1 MMDPIIVALVVALVV
16 GALAFAAGYLLQ
28 SRVFTAKKSEL
39 EAMRSDIDRR
49 AAEADAQAKD
59 IILKAKDQAL
69 QVRNE
74 QEAENKRKRT
84 ELLREED
91 QLRQRREAADKR
103 LEQIENRS
111 RKLEN
116 REKEMDRAKAR
127 MDELE
132 AKKLLEIQRVAAMST
147 EEAKQLL
154 LQSVEKDTRQD
165 AARIIREIEMTAR
178 EEGERRGR
186 EIITTAIER
195 VASDQVVESTVALV
209 PLPNDEMKG
218 RIIGKQGRNIRAIE
232 MLTGVDLVV
241 DDTPEAVII
250 SSHNPIRR
258 EVARVS
264 LQKLISDGRIHP
276 GRIEKIIES
285 AEDEVNKS
293 IVEAGEAAVLE
304 VGIGGLHPELV
315 KMLGSLKFRTSYG
328 QNVLAHVVETAHLAG
343 MIAAELKADVKGSKM
358 GGLLHDIGKAVTHE
372 VGGAHAI
379 IGAEYARK
387 YGVPENVCNMI
398 ASHHGEVE
406 PKSVEA
412 ILVTAADAVS
422 GARPGARR
430 ESLEQYLKRVEALES
445 MANAMT
451 GVQQSYAIQAGRE
464 LRIIVK
470 PEQIDDLGAI
480 NLSKMIARKIEEN
493 LEYPGQI
500 KVTVIREQRV
510 VDYAK

>member
-1 MMDPIIVALVVALVV
+1 MEIVVTLAVAIVV
-16 GALAFAAGYLLQ
+16 GALAFAAGYVLQ
-28 SRVFTAKKSEL
+28 SRVFTAKKVEL
-39 EAMRSDIDRR
+39 EAQR
-49 AAEADAQAKD
+49 AEIEKKRVEADAQAKD

-69 QVRNE
+69 AIRNE
-74 QEAENKRKRT
+74 QEADNKRKRA
-84 ELLREED
+84 ELSREEE
-91 QLRQRREAADKR
+91 QLRQRREALDKR
-103 LEQIENRS
+103 LEQIENRN

-116 REKEMDRAKAR
+116 REKEAERARAR
-127 MDELE
+127 MEELE
-132 AKKLLEIQRVAAMST
+132 NKKLQEIQRVAQMST
-147 EEAKQLL
+147 DEAKQVL
-154 LQSVEKDTRQD
+154 LQAVEKDTRQD
-165 AARIIREIEMTAR
+165 AARIIREIEATAKD
-178 EEGERRGR
+178 EGERRAR
-186 EIITTAIER
+186 EILTTAIER
-195 VASDQVVESTVALV
+195 VASDQVVESTVSLV
-209 PLPNDEMKG
+209 PLPSDEMKG

-276 GRIEKIIES
+276 GRIEKIVES
-285 AEDEVNKS
+285 AEEEVNKS
-293 IVEAGEAAVLE
+293 IAEAGEAAVLE
-304 VGIGGLHPELV
+304 TGIGGLHPELV

-328 QNVLAHVVETAHLAG
+328 QNVLAHVVETSHLAG
-343 MIAAELKADVKGSKM
+343 MIAAELKADVKSAKM
-358 GGLLHDIGKAVTHE
+358 GALLHDIGKAVTHE

-406 PKSVEA
+406 PKSLEA
-412 ILVTAADAVS
+412 VLVTAADAIS

-445 MANAMT
+445 MANAMP

-470 PEQIDDLGAI
+470 PEHIDDLGAI
-480 NLSKMIARKIEEN
+480 NLSKMIAHKIEEN

-500 KVTVIREQRV
+500 KVTVIREQRAV
-510 VDYAK
+510 EYAK

>member
-1 MMDPIIVALVVALVV
+1 MEVILVALVEALIV
-16 GALAFAAGYLLQ
+16 GVLAFAAGYLLQ
-28 SRVFTAKKSEL
+28 QRILSSKQVAIETQR
-39 EAMRSDIDRR
+39 
-49 AAEADAQAKD
+49 AEADKRLAEAEAQAKD
-59 IILKAKDQAL
+59 IILKAKDDAL
-69 QVRNE
+69 KARDEV
-74 QEAENKRKRT
+74 EAEHKRKHA
-84 ELLREED
+84 ELAREEE
-91 QLRQRREAADKR
+91 QMRQRREALDRR
-103 LEQIENRS
+103 LEQIENRN
-111 RKLEN
+111 RKIEN
-116 REKEMDRAKAR
+116 REKELERAKAHL
-127 MDELE
+127 DELE
-132 AKKLLEIQRVAAMST
+132 SKKLQEIQRVSGLTT

-154 LQSVEKDTRQD
+154 LQQVEKETRAD
-165 AARIIREIEMTAR
+165 AARLIREIELQAR
-178 EEGERRGR
+178 EEGERRAR

-258 EVARVS
+258 EVARVA

-276 GRIEKIIES
+276 GRIEKIVET
-285 AEDEVNKS
+285 AEEEVNHS
-293 IVEAGEAAVLE
+293 IVEAGEVAVLE
-304 VGIGGLHPELV
+304 VGVGGLHPELV
-315 KMLGSLKFRTSYG
+315 KMLGSLKYRTSYG

-343 MIAAELKADVKGSKM
+343 MIAAELKADVKAAKLGA
-358 GGLLHDIGKAVTHE
+358 LLHDIGKAVTHE

-387 YGVPENVCNMI
+387 YGVPENVCNII

-406 PKSVEA
+406 PRSIEA
-412 ILVTAADAVS
+412 VLVTAADAVS

-430 ESLEQYLKRVEALES
+430 ESLEQYLKRVEALET
-445 MANAMT
+445 MANSFP

-464 LRIIVK
+464 VRIIVK
-470 PEQIDDLGAI
+470 PEQIDDLSAI

-500 KVTVIREQRV
+500 KVTVIREQRAV
-510 VDYAK
+510 EYAK

>member
-1 MMDPIIVALVVALVV
+1 MDIIIALVIAVIV
-16 GALAFAAGYLLQ
+16 GVIGFAIGYFLQ
-28 SRVFTAKKSEL
+28 SRVFTAKKVEL
-39 EAMRSDIDRR
+39 ETQR
-49 AAEADAQAKD
+49 AEVDKKLVEADAQAKD
-59 IILKAKDQAL
+59 VILKAKDQAL
-69 QVRNE
+69 VVRNE
-74 QEAENKRKRT
+74 QEADNKRKRA
-84 ELLREED
+84 ELSREED
-91 QLRQRREAADKR
+91 QLRRRREDMDKR
-103 LEQIENRS
+103 LEQIENRN

-116 REKEMDRAKAR
+116 REKEAERAKAR

-132 AKKLLEIQRVAAMST
+132 NKKLQEIQRVALMSSD
-147 EEAKQLL
+147 EAKQLL
-154 LQSVEKDTRQD
+154 LQAVEKDTRQD
-165 AARIIREIEMTAR
+165 AARIIREIEGTAR
-178 EEGERRGR
+178 EEGERRAR
-186 EIITTAIER
+186 EILTTAIER
-195 VASDQVVESTVALV
+195 VASDQVVESTVSMV
-209 PLPNDEMKG
+209 PLPSDEMKG
-218 RIIGKQGRNIRAIE
+218 RIIGKQGRNIRSIE

-285 AEDEVNKS
+285 AEEEVNKS

-304 VGIGGLHPELV
+304 TGVGGLHPELV

-328 QNVLAHVVETAHLAG
+328 QNVLAHVVETSHLAG
-343 MIAAELKADVKGSKM
+343 MIASELKADVKATKLGA
-358 GGLLHDIGKAVTHE
+358 LLHDIGKAVTHE

-387 YGVPENVCNMI
+387 YGIPENVCNMI

-406 PKSVEA
+406 AKSVEA
-412 ILVTAADAVS
+412 VLVTAADAIS

-430 ESLEQYLKRVEALES
+430 ESLEQYLKRVEALEG
-445 MANAMT
+445 MANAMP
-451 GVQQSYAIQAGRE
+451 GVQASYAIQAGRE

-470 PEQIDDLGAI
+470 PEQIDDLSAI
-480 NLSKMIARKIEEN
+480 NLSKMIAHKIEEN

-500 KVTVIREQRV
+500 KVTVIREQRAIE
-510 VDYAK
+510 YAK

>member
-1 MMDPIIVALVVALVV
+1 METLIVALVELVV
-16 GALAFAAGYLLQ
+16 VGGLAFAAGYFLQ
-28 SRVFTAKKSEL
+28 ARVFTAKQVAL
-39 EAMRSDIDRR
+39 EAQRAEIDKKLM
-49 AAEADAQAKD
+49 EADAQAKD

-69 QVRNE
+69 VIRNE
-74 QEAENKRKRT
+74 QEADNKRKRA
-84 ELLREED
+84 ELSREED
-91 QLRQRREAADKR
+91 QLRQRREAMDKR
-103 LEQIENRS
+103 LEQIENRN

-132 AKKLLEIQRVAAMST
+132 NKKLLEIQRVAAMST
-147 EEAKQLL
+147 EDAKQLL
-154 LQSVEKDTRQD
+154 LAQVEKDTRQD
-165 AARIIREIEMTAR
+165 AARIIREVEMNAR
-178 EEGERRGR
+178 EEGERRAR

-195 VASDQVVESTVALV
+195 ISSDQVVESTVALV
-209 PLPNDEMKG
+209 PLPSDEMKG
-218 RIIGKQGRNIRAIE
+218 RIIGKQGRNIRSIE

-258 EVARVS
+258 EVARVA

-276 GRIEKIIES
+276 GRIEKIVES
-285 AEDEVNKS
+285 AEEEVNKS
-293 IVEAGEAAVLE
+293 IMDAGEAAVLE
-304 VGIGGLHPELV
+304 TGIAGLHPELV

-328 QNVLAHVVETAHLAG
+328 QNVLAHVVETSHLAS
-343 MIAAELKADVKGSKM
+343 MIAAELKADVKAAKM
-358 GGLLHDIGKAVTHE
+358 GALLHDIGKAVTHE

-406 PKSVEA
+406 PKSIEA
-412 ILVTAADAVS
+412 VLVTAADAVS

-445 MANAMT
+445 MANAMP
-451 GVQQSYAIQAGRE
+451 GVQQSFAIQAGRE

-500 KVTVIREQRV
+500 KVTVIREQRAIE
-510 VDYAK
+510 YAK

>member
-1 MMDPIIVALVVALVV
+1 MDIVVTIVIAVIV
-16 GALAFAAGYLLQ
+16 GVIAFAIGYVLQ
-28 SRVFTAKKSEL
+28 SRVFTAKKVEL
-39 EAMRSDIDRR
+39 ESLRSDIDKKSS
-49 AAEADAQAKD
+49 EADVQAKD

-69 QVRNE
+69 VVRNE
-74 QEAENKRKRT
+74 QEADNKRKRG
-84 ELLREED
+84 ELSREED
-91 QLRQRREAADKR
+91 QLRQRREALDKR
-103 LEQIENRS
+103 LEQIENRN
-111 RKLEN
+111 RKLESK
-116 REKEMDRAKAR
+116 EKETDRAKAR

-132 AKKLLEIQRVAAMST
+132 GKKLQEIQRVAAMST
-147 EEAKQLL
+147 DEAKQVL
-154 LQSVEKDTRQD
+154 LQAVEKDTRQD
-165 AARIIREIEMTAR
+165 SARIIREIEGTAR
-178 EEGERRGR
+178 EEGERRAR
-186 EIITTAIER
+186 EILTTAIER
-195 VASDQVVESTVALV
+195 VASDQVVESTVSLV
-209 PLPNDEMKG
+209 PLPSDEMKG

-264 LQKLISDGRIHP
+264 LLKLISDGRIHP
-276 GRIEKIIES
+276 GRIEKIVES
-285 AEDEVNKS
+285 AEEEVNKS
-293 IVEAGEAAVLE
+293 ILEAGEAATLE
-304 VGIGGLHPELV
+304 TGVGVLHPELL

-328 QNVLAHVVETAHLAG
+328 QNVLAHVVETSHLAG
-343 MIAAELKADVKGSKM
+343 MIASELHADVKSAKLGA
-358 GGLLHDIGKAVTHE
+358 LLHDIGKAVTHE

-387 YGVPENVCNMI
+387 YGIADNVCNMI

-412 ILVTAADAVS
+412 VLVTAADSIS

-430 ESLEQYLKRVEALES
+430 ESLEQYLKRVEALEG
-445 MANAMT
+445 MANAMP

-470 PEQIDDLGAI
+470 PEQIDDLSAI

-500 KVTVIREQRV
+500 KVTVIREQRAV
-510 VDYAK
+510 EYAK

>member
-1 MMDPIIVALVVALVV
+1 MDTLTIAIVVALVV
-16 GALAFAAGYLLQ
+16 GAIAFAAGYLLQ
-28 SRVFTAKKSEL
+28 QRVFTGKKVELETMRSEL
-39 EAMRSDIDRR
+39 EKQAIQNS
-49 AAEADAQAKD
+49 AQAKD
-59 IILKAKDQAL
+59 VILKAQDQAL
-69 QVRNE
+69 QIRSE
-74 QEAENKRKRT
+74 QEADNKRKRG
-84 ELLREED
+84 ELSREED
-91 QLRQRREAADKR
+91 QLRQRREAQDKR
-103 LEQIENRS
+103 LEQIESRN

-116 REKEMDRAKAR
+116 REKEAERAKAR

-132 AKKLLEIQRVAAMST
+132 SKKLLEIQHVAGMST
-147 EEAKQLL
+147 EDAKQLL
-154 LQSVEKDTRQD
+154 LQQVEKDTRQD
-165 AARIIREIEMTAR
+165 AARIIREIEGTAR
-178 EEGERRGR
+178 DEGERRAR

-195 VASDQVVESTVALV
+195 ISSDQVVESTVSMV

-285 AEDEVNKS
+285 AEEEVNNS

-304 VGIGGLHPELV
+304 TGVGTLHPELI

-328 QNVLAHVVETAHLAG
+328 QNVLAHVIETSYLAG
-343 MIAAELKADVKGSKM
+343 MIAAELKADVKSAKM
-358 GGLLHDIGKAVTHE
+358 GALLHDIGKAVTHE

-387 YGVPENVCNMI
+387 YGVPENVVNMI

-412 ILVTAADAVS
+412 VLVTAADAVS

-430 ESLEQYLKRVEALES
+430 ESLEQYLKRVEALEG

-500 KVTVIREQRV
+500 KVTVIREQRATEF
-510 VDYAK
+510 AK

>member
-1 MMDPIIVALVVALVV
+1 MEIVVILVVAVIV
-16 GALAFAAGYLLQ
+16 GVLAFAIGYFLQ
-28 SRVFTAKKSEL
+28 SRVFTAKKVEL
-39 EAMRSDIDRR
+39 ETQR
-49 AAEADAQAKD
+49 AALEKKIAETDAQAKD

-69 QVRNE
+69 LIRNE
-74 QEAENKRKRT
+74 QEADNKRKRA
-84 ELLREED
+84 ELSREED
-91 QLRQRREAADKR
+91 QLRQRREAMDKR
-103 LEQIENRS
+103 LEQIESRN

-116 REKEMDRAKAR
+116 REKEADRAKAR

-132 AKKLLEIQRVAAMST
+132 AKKLLEIQRVAQMSP
-147 EEAKQLL
+147 EEAKQIL
-154 LQSVEKDTRQD
+154 LQAVEKETRQD
-165 AARIIREIEMTAR
+165 AARIIREIEMGAR
-178 EEGERRGR
+178 EEGERRAR
-186 EIITTAIER
+186 EIVTTAIER
-195 VASDQVVESTVALV
+195 ISSDQVVESTVSLV
-209 PLPNDEMKG
+209 PLPSDEMKG

-276 GRIEKIIES
+276 GRIEKIVES
-285 AEDEVNKS
+285 AEEEVTKS
-293 IVEAGEAAVLE
+293 TVEAGEAAVLE
-304 VGIGGLHPELV
+304 TGVGGLHPELI

-328 QNVLAHVVETAHLAG
+328 QNVLAHVVETSHLAG
-343 MIAAELKADVKGSKM
+343 MIASEIKADVKAAKM
-358 GGLLHDIGKAVTHE
+358 GALLHDIGKAVTHE

-387 YGVPENVCNMI
+387 YGVPENVCNII

-412 ILVTAADAVS
+412 VLVTAADAVS

-430 ESLEQYLKRVEALES
+430 ESLEQYLKRVEALEG
-445 MANAMT
+445 MANAMP

-470 PEQIDDLGAI
+470 PEQIDDLSAI

-500 KVTVIREQRV
+500 KVTVIREQRATEF
-510 VDYAK
+510 AK

>member
-1 MMDPIIVALVVALVV
+1 MDTLIVTLVVAVIV
-16 GALAFAAGYLLQ
+16 GAAGFAVGYFLQ
-28 SRVFTAKKSEL
+28 SRVFTAKRVEL
-39 EAMRSDIDRR
+39 ETQR
-49 AAEADAQAKD
+49 AELAKKLVEADAQAKD

-69 QVRNE
+69 AIRNE
-74 QEAENKRKRT
+74 QEADNKRKRM
-84 ELLREED
+84 ELSREED
-91 QLRQRREAADKR
+91 QLRQRREALDKR

-116 REKEMDRAKAR
+116 REKEADRAKAR

-132 AKKLLEIQRVAAMST
+132 NKKLLEIQRVAQMNT
-147 EEAKQLL
+147 DEAKQLL
-154 LQSVEKDTRQD
+154 LQAVEKETRQD
-165 AARIIREIEMTAR
+165 AARIIREIEGGAR
-178 EEGERRGR
+178 EEGERRAR
-186 EIITTAIER
+186 EILTTAIER
-195 VASDQVVESTVALV
+195 VASDQVVESTVSLV
-209 PLPNDEMKG
+209 PLPSDEMKG

-276 GRIEKIIES
+276 GRIEKIVES
-285 AEDEVNKS
+285 AEEEVNKS
-293 IVEAGEAAVLE
+293 ISEAGEAAVLE
-304 VGIGGLHPELV
+304 TGIGGLHPELV

-328 QNVLAHVVETAHLAG
+328 QNVLAHVVETSHLAG
-343 MIAAELKADVKGSKM
+343 MIASELKADVKAAKM
-358 GGLLHDIGKAVTHE
+358 GALLHDIGKAVTHE

-406 PKSVEA
+406 PKNIEA
-412 ILVTAADAVS
+412 VLVTAADAIS

-430 ESLEQYLKRVEALES
+430 ESLEQYLKRVEALEG
-445 MANAMT
+445 MANAMP

-470 PEQIDDLGAI
+470 PEQIDDLSAI

-500 KVTVIREQRV
+500 KVTVIREQRAV
-510 VDYAK
+510 EYAK

>member
-1 MMDPIIVALVVALVV
+1 MDILVVLGVAVLVGV
-16 GALAFAAGYLLQ
+16 LAFGAGYFLQ
-28 SRVFTAKKSEL
+28 SRVFTAKKVEL
-39 EAMRSDIDRR
+39 ETQRAEIDKKT
-49 AAEADAQAKD
+49 AEADAQAKD

-69 QVRNE
+69 AVRND
-74 QEAENKRKRT
+74 QEAETKRRRA
-84 ELLREED
+84 ELSREED
-91 QLRQRREAADKR
+91 QLRQRREALDKR
-103 LEQIENRS
+103 LEQIENRH

-116 REKEMDRAKAR
+116 REKEADRAKAR
-127 MDELE
+127 MEELE
-132 AKKLLEIQRVAAMST
+132 NKKLQEIQRVAQLST
-147 EEAKQLL
+147 DEAKQLL
-154 LQSVEKDTRQD
+154 LQAVEKDTRQD
-165 AARIIREIEMTAR
+165 AARIIREIEGTAR
-178 EEGERRGR
+178 EEGERRAR
-186 EIITTAIER
+186 EILTTAIER
-195 VASDQVVESTVALV
+195 VASDQVVESTVSLV
-209 PLPNDEMKG
+209 PLPSDEMKG

-285 AEDEVNKS
+285 AEEEVSKS

-304 VGIGGLHPELV
+304 TGIGGLHPELI
-315 KMLGSLKFRTSYG
+315 KMLGALKFRTSYG
-328 QNVLAHVVETAHLAG
+328 QNVLAHVVETSHLAG
-343 MIAAELKADVKGSKM
+343 MIAAELKADVKAAKM
-358 GGLLHDIGKAVTHE
+358 GALLHDIGKAVTHE

-379 IGAEYARK
+379 IGADYARK

-406 PKSVEA
+406 PKSIEA
-412 ILVTAADAVS
+412 VLVTAADAIS

-430 ESLEQYLKRVEALES
+430 ESLEQYLKRVEALEN
-445 MANAMT
+445 MANAMP

-470 PEQIDDLGAI
+470 PEQIDDLSAI

-500 KVTVIREQRV
+500 KVTVIREQRSV
-510 VDYAK
+510 EYAK

>member
-1 MMDPIIVALVVALVV
+1 MDILVVIVV
-16 GALAFAAGYLLQ
+16 AILFGALGFAAGYFLQ
-28 SRVFTAKKSEL
+28 SRVFTAKKVEI
-39 EAMRSDIDRR
+39 EALR
-49 AAEADAQAKD
+49 ADVDKKLVEADAQAKD

-69 QVRNE
+69 VVRNE
-74 QEAENKRKRT
+74 QEADTKRKRA
-84 ELLREED
+84 ELSREED
-91 QLRQRREAADKR
+91 QLRQRREALDKR
-103 LEQIENRS
+103 LEQIETRN

-116 REKEMDRAKAR
+116 REKEADRAKAR

-132 AKKLLEIQRVAAMST
+132 NKKLLEIQRVAQMT
-147 EEAKQLL
+147 PDEAKQVL
-154 LQSVEKDTRQD
+154 LQAVEKETRQD
-165 AARIIREIEMTAR
+165 AARIIREIENTAK
-178 EEGERRGR
+178 EEGERRAR
-186 EIITTAIER
+186 EILTTAIER
-195 VASDQVVESTVALV
+195 VASDQVVESTVSLV
-209 PLPNDEMKG
+209 PLPSDEMKG

-276 GRIEKIIES
+276 GRIEKIVES
-285 AEDEVNKS
+285 AEEEVNKS
-293 IVEAGEAAVLE
+293 IAEAGEAAVLE
-304 VGIGGLHPELV
+304 TGIGGLHPELI

-328 QNVLAHVVETAHLAG
+328 QNVLAHVVETSHLAG
-343 MIAAELKADVKGSKM
+343 MIASELKADVKSAKM
-358 GGLLHDIGKAVTHE
+358 GALLHDIGKAVTHE

-387 YGVPENVCNMI
+387 YGIPENVCNMI

-406 PKSVEA
+406 PKSLEA
-412 ILVTAADAVS
+412 VLVTAADAIS

-430 ESLEQYLKRVEALES
+430 ESLEQYLKRVEALEG
-445 MANAMT
+445 MANAIP

-470 PEQIDDLGAI
+470 PEHIDDLSAI

-500 KVTVIREQRV
+500 KVTVIREQRAV
-510 VDYAK
+510 EYAK

>member
-1 MMDPIIVALVVALVV
+1 MEIVIVAIVVVLA
-16 GALAFAAGYLLQ
+16 GALGYATAYILQ
-28 SRVFTAKKSEL
+28 SRVFTAKQVAL
-39 EAMRSDIDRR
+39 ETQRADIEKKVI
-49 AAEADAQAKD
+49 EADAQAKD

-69 QVRNE
+69 QLRNE
-74 QEAENKRKRT
+74 QENENKRKRAD
-84 ELLREED
+84 LSREED
-91 QLRQRREAADKR
+91 QLRQRREAMDKR
-103 LEQIENRS
+103 LEQIENRH
-111 RKLEN
+111 RKIEN
-116 REKEMDRAKAR
+116 REKELDRAKAR

-132 AKKLLEIQRVAAMST
+132 NKKLLEIQRVAAMST
-147 EEAKQLL
+147 DDAKQLL
-154 LQSVEKDTRQD
+154 LQQVEKETRQD
-165 AARIIREIEMTAR
+165 AARVIREIEMTAR
-178 EEGERRGR
+178 EEGERRAR

-195 VASDQVVESTVALV
+195 VSSDQVVESTVALV

-218 RIIGKQGRNIRAIE
+218 RIIGKQGRNIRSIE

-285 AEDEVNKS
+285 AEEEVNKS
-293 IVEAGEAAVLE
+293 IMDAGEAAVLE
-304 VGIGGLHPELV
+304 TGLAGLHPELI

-328 QNVLAHVVETAHLAG
+328 QNVLAHVIETAHLAG
-343 MIAAELKADVKGSKM
+343 MIAAELKADVKAAKLGA
-358 GGLLHDIGKAVTHE
+358 LLHDIGKAVTHE

-412 ILVTAADAVS
+412 VLVTAADAVS

-430 ESLEQYLKRVEALES
+430 ESLEQYLKRVEALEN
-445 MANAMT
+445 MANAMS
-451 GVQQSYAIQAGRE
+451 GVQQSFAIQAGRE

-480 NLSKMIARKIEEN
+480 NLSKMIARRIEEN

-500 KVTVIREQRV
+500 KVTVIREQRAV
-510 VDYAK
+510 EYAK

>member
-1 MMDPIIVALVVALVV
+1 MDILVVLVVAVIV
-16 GALAFAAGYLLQ
+16 GALGFGVGYLLQ
-28 SRVFTAKKSEL
+28 SRVFTAKQVELDTQRAEIQQKS
-39 EAMRSDIDRR
+39 AQ
-49 AAEADAQAKD
+49 ADAQAKD
-59 IILKAKDQAL
+59 VILKAKDQAL
-69 QVRNE
+69 VVRNE
-74 QEAENKRKRT
+74 QEADNKRKRA
-84 ELLREED
+84 ELSREED
-91 QLRQRREAADKR
+91 QLRQRREALDKR
-103 LEQIENRS
+103 LEQIELRN

-116 REKEMDRAKAR
+116 REKESDRAKAR

-132 AKKLLEIQRVAAMST
+132 NKKLLEIQRVAAMST
-147 EEAKQLL
+147 EEARQVL
-154 LQSVEKDTRQD
+154 LQAVEKDTRQD
-165 AARIIREIEMTAR
+165 SARIIREIESTAK
-178 EEGERRGR
+178 EEGERRAR
-186 EIITTAIER
+186 EILTTAIER
-195 VASDQVVESTVALV
+195 VASDQVVESTVSLV
-209 PLPNDEMKG
+209 PLPSDEMKG

-276 GRIEKIIES
+276 GRIEKIVES
-285 AEDEVNKS
+285 AEEEVNKS

-304 VGIGGLHPELV
+304 TGIGNLHPELI

-328 QNVLAHVVETAHLAG
+328 QNVLAHVVETSYLAG
-343 MIAAELKADVKGSKM
+343 MIAAELKADVKGAKM
-358 GGLLHDIGKAVTHE
+358 GALLHDIGKAVTHE

-412 ILVTAADAVS
+412 VLVTAADAIS

-430 ESLEQYLKRVEALES
+430 ESLEQYLKRVEALEG
-445 MANAMT
+445 MANAMP

-470 PEQIDDLGAI
+470 PEQIDDLSAI

-500 KVTVIREQRV
+500 KVTVIREQRAV
-510 VDYAK
+510 EYAK

>member
-1 MMDPIIVALVVALVV
+1 MDLIVVLVVAILV
-16 GALAFAAGYLLQ
+16 GALAFAAGYFLQ
-28 SRVFTAKKSEL
+28 SRVFTAKRVEIESL
-39 EAMRSDIDRR
+39 R
-49 AAEADAQAKD
+49 ADVDKKLVEADAQAKD

-69 QVRNE
+69 VVRNE
-74 QEAENKRKRT
+74 QEADNKRKRA
-84 ELLREED
+84 ELSREED
-91 QLRQRREAADKR
+91 QLRQRREALDKR
-103 LEQIENRS
+103 LEQIESRN

-116 REKEMDRAKAR
+116 REKEADRAKAR

-132 AKKLLEIQRVAAMST
+132 NKKLLEIQRVAQMT
-147 EEAKQLL
+147 PDEAKQVL
-154 LQSVEKDTRQD
+154 LQAVEKETRQD
-165 AARIIREIEMTAR
+165 AARIIREIENTAK
-178 EEGERRGR
+178 EEGERRAR
-186 EIITTAIER
+186 EILTTAIER
-195 VASDQVVESTVALV
+195 VASDQVVESTVSLV
-209 PLPNDEMKG
+209 PLPSDEMKG

-276 GRIEKIIES
+276 GRIEKIVES
-285 AEDEVNKS
+285 AEEEVNKS
-293 IVEAGEAAVLE
+293 IAEAGEAAVLE
-304 VGIGGLHPELV
+304 TGIGGLHPELI

-328 QNVLAHVVETAHLAG
+328 QNVLAHVVETSHLAG
-343 MIAAELKADVKGSKM
+343 MIASELKADVKSAKM
-358 GGLLHDIGKAVTHE
+358 GALLHDIGKAVTHE

-412 ILVTAADAVS
+412 VLVTAADAIS

-430 ESLEQYLKRVEALES
+430 ESLEQYLKRVEALEG
-445 MANAMT
+445 MANAIP

-470 PEQIDDLGAI
+470 PEHIDDLSAI

-500 KVTVIREQRV
+500 KVTVIREQRAV
-510 VDYAK
+510 EYAK

>member
-1 MMDPIIVALVVALVV
+1 MEIVIVAIVVALA
-16 GALAFAAGYLLQ
+16 GALGYATAYILQ
-28 SRVFTAKKSEL
+28 SRVFTAKQVAL
-39 EAMRSDIDRR
+39 ETQRADIEKKVI
-49 AAEADAQAKD
+49 EADAQAKD

-69 QVRNE
+69 QLRNE
-74 QEAENKRKRT
+74 QENENKRKRAD
-84 ELLREED
+84 LSREED
-91 QLRQRREAADKR
+91 QLRQRREAMDKR
-103 LEQIENRS
+103 LEQIENRH
-111 RKLEN
+111 RKIEN
-116 REKEMDRAKAR
+116 REKELDRAKAR

-132 AKKLLEIQRVAAMST
+132 NKKLLEIQRVAAMSN
-147 EEAKQLL
+147 EDAKQLL
-154 LQSVEKDTRQD
+154 LQQVEKDTRQD
-165 AARIIREIEMTAR
+165 AARVIREIEMNAR
-178 EEGERRGR
+178 EEGERRAR

-195 VASDQVVESTVALV
+195 VSSDQVVESTVALV

-218 RIIGKQGRNIRAIE
+218 RIIGKQGRNIRSIE

-285 AEDEVNKS
+285 AEEEVNKS
-293 IVEAGEAAVLE
+293 IMDAGEAAVLE
-304 VGIGGLHPELV
+304 TGLAGLHPELI

-328 QNVLAHVVETAHLAG
+328 QNVLAHVIETAHLAG
-343 MIAAELKADVKGSKM
+343 MIAAELKADVKAAKLGA
-358 GGLLHDIGKAVTHE
+358 LLHDIGKAVTHE

-412 ILVTAADAVS
+412 VLVTAADAVS

-430 ESLEQYLKRVEALES
+430 ESLEQYLKRVEALEN
-445 MANAMT
+445 MANAMS
-451 GVQQSYAIQAGRE
+451 GVQQSFAIQAGRE

-480 NLSKMIARKIEEN
+480 NLSKMIARRIEEN

-500 KVTVIREQRV
+500 KVTVIREQRAV
-510 VDYAK
+510 EYAK

>member
-1 MMDPIIVALVVALVV
+1 MDIIVTLGVAVIV
-16 GALAFAAGYLLQ
+16 GVLAFAVGYFLQ
-28 SRVFTAKKSEL
+28 SRVFTTKRVEL
-39 EAMRSDIDRR
+39 ETQR
-49 AAEADAQAKD
+49 AEVEKKLVEADAQAKD

-69 QVRNE
+69 VVRND
-74 QEAENKRKRT
+74 QEADAKRKRA
-84 ELLREED
+84 EVSREED
-91 QLRQRREAADKR
+91 QLRRRREDMDKR
-103 LEQIENRS
+103 LEQIESRN

-116 REKEMDRAKAR
+116 REKEADRAKAR

-132 AKKLLEIQRVAAMST
+132 NKKLLEIQRVAQMT
-147 EEAKQLL
+147 PDEAKQIL
-154 LQSVEKDTRQD
+154 LQAVEKDTRQD
-165 AARIIREIEMTAR
+165 AARIIREIENTAK
-178 EEGERRGR
+178 EEGERRAR
-186 EIITTAIER
+186 EILTTAIER
-195 VASDQVVESTVALV
+195 VASDQVVESTVSLV
-209 PLPNDEMKG
+209 PLPSDEMKG

-276 GRIEKIIES
+276 GRIEKIVES
-285 AEDEVNKS
+285 AEEEVTKG
-293 IVEAGEAAVLE
+293 IVEAGDAAVLE
-304 VGIGGLHPELV
+304 TGIGTLHPELV

-343 MIAAELKADVKGSKM
+343 MIASELKADVKGAKM
-358 GGLLHDIGKAVTHE
+358 GALLHDIGKAVTHE

-412 ILVTAADAVS
+412 VLVTAADAIS

-430 ESLEQYLKRVEALES
+430 ESLEQYLKRVEALEG
-445 MANAMT
+445 MANAMP
-451 GVQQSYAIQAGRE
+451 GVMQSYAIQAGRE

-470 PEQIDDLGAI
+470 PEQIDDLSAI

-500 KVTVIREQRV
+500 KVTVIREQRAIE
-510 VDYAK
+510 YAK

>member
-1 MMDPIIVALVVALVV
+1 MESIVVALIEALIV

-28 SRVFTAKKSEL
+28 QRVFTAKKVEL
-39 EAMRSDIDRR
+39 ETAR
-49 AAEADAQAKD
+49 AEIEKKLVEADAQAKD

-69 QVRNE
+69 AIRNE
-74 QEAENKRKRT
+74 QEAENKRRRA
-84 ELLREED
+84 ELSREEE
-91 QLRQRREAADKR
+91 QLRQRREAMDKR
-103 LEQIENRS
+103 LEQIESRH

-132 AKKLLEIQRVAAMST
+132 AKKLQEIQRVAGMNT

-154 LQSVEKDTRQD
+154 LQNVEKETRQD

-178 EEGERRGR
+178 EEGERRAR
-186 EIITTAIER
+186 EIVTTAIER

-232 MLTGVDLVV
+232 MMTGVDLVV

-285 AEDEVNKS
+285 AEEEVNKS
-293 IVEAGEAAVLE
+293 IIEAGEAAVLE
-304 VGIGGLHPELV
+304 VGIGGLHPELI

-328 QNVLAHVVETAHLAG
+328 QNVLAHVVETAYLAG
-343 MIAAELKADVKGSKM
+343 MIAAELKADVKSAKM
-358 GGLLHDIGKAVTHE
+358 GALLHDIGKAVTHE

-387 YGVPENVCNMI
+387 YGVPENVCNII

-412 ILVTAADAVS
+412 VLVTAADAVS

-430 ESLEQYLKRVEALES
+430 ESLEQYLKRVEALEG
-445 MANAMT
+445 MANAMP

-470 PEQIDDLGAI
+470 PEQIDDLVAI

-500 KVTVIREQRV
+500 KVTVIREQRAV
-510 VDYAK
+510 EFAK

>member
-1 MMDPIIVALVVALVV
+1 MEAIIVALLVALLV

-28 SRVFTAKKSEL
+28 QRVFTGKKVEIQAL
-39 EAMRSDIDRR
+39 R
-49 AAEADAQAKD
+49 ADVDKRLVQADAEAKD

-69 QVRNE
+69 QIRNE
-74 QEAENKRKRT
+74 QEADHKRRRS
-84 ELLREED
+84 ELSREED
-91 QLRQRREAADKR
+91 QLRQRREALDKR
-103 LEQIENRS
+103 LEQIESRN

-116 REKEMDRAKAR
+116 REKELDRAKAR

-132 AKKLLEIQRVAAMST
+132 NKKLLEIQRVAGMSP
-147 EEAKQLL
+147 EDAKQLL
-154 LQSVEKDTRQD
+154 LQSVEKETRQD
-165 AARIIREIEMTAR
+165 AARIIREIEAGAR
-178 EEGERRGR
+178 EEGERRAR
-186 EIITTAIER
+186 EILTTAIER

-250 SSHNPIRR
+250 SSHNPVRR

-285 AEDEVNKS
+285 AEEEVNKS

-304 VGIGGLHPELV
+304 TGVGGLHPELV

-343 MIAAELKADVKGSKM
+343 MIAAELKADVKSAKM
-358 GGLLHDIGKAVTHE
+358 GALLHDIGKAVTHE

-379 IGAEYARK
+379 IGADYARK
-387 YGVPENVCNMI
+387 YGVPENVSNMI

-406 PKSVEA
+406 PKSLEA
-412 ILVTAADAVS
+412 VLVTAADAVS

-430 ESLEQYLKRVEALES
+430 ESLEQYLKRVEALEG
-445 MANAMT
+445 MANAMP
-451 GVQQSYAIQAGRE
+451 GVQQSFAIQAGRE

-500 KVTVIREQRV
+500 KVTVIREQRAIEF
-510 VDYAK
+510 AK

>member
-1 MMDPIIVALVVALVV
+1 METVIVAIVVALVV
-16 GALAFAAGYLLQ
+16 GAVAFATGYFLQ
-28 SRVFTAKKSEL
+28 SRVFTAKKV
-39 EAMRSDIDRR
+39 AIDQER
-49 AAEADAQAKD
+49 AAVEKKLVEADAQAKD
-59 IILKAKDQAL
+59 VILKAKDQAL
-69 QVRNE
+69 QIRNE
-74 QEAENKRKRT
+74 QEAENKRKRM
-84 ELLREED
+84 ELSREED
-91 QLRQRREAADKR
+91 QMRQRREAMDKR
-103 LEQIENRS
+103 LEQIENRH

-127 MDELE
+127 LDELE
-132 AKKLLEIQRVAAMST
+132 NKKLQEIQRVAGLST
-147 EEAKQLL
+147 DEAKQLL
-154 LQSVEKDTRQD
+154 LQQVEKETRQD

-195 VASDQVVESTVALV
+195 ISSDQVVESTVALV
-209 PLPNDEMKG
+209 PLPSDEMKG

-276 GRIEKIIES
+276 GRIEKIVES
-285 AEDEVNKS
+285 AEEEVNKS

-304 VGIGGLHPELV
+304 TGLGGLHPELI

-343 MIAAELKADVKGSKM
+343 MIAAELRADVKGAKM
-358 GGLLHDIGKAVTHE
+358 GALLHDIGKAVTHE

-406 PKSVEA
+406 PKCIEA
-412 ILVTAADAVS
+412 VLVTAADAVS

-445 MANAMT
+445 MANAMP

-470 PEQIDDLGAI
+470 PEQIDDLSAI

-500 KVTVIREQRV
+500 KVTVIREQRAV
-510 VDYAK
+510 EYAK